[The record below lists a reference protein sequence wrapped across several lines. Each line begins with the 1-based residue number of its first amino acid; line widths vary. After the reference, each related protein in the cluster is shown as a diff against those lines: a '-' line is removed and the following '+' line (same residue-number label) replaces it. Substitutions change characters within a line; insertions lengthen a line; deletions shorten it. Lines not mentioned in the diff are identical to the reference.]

1 MPEGVPEGQI
11 LGIEGTAWN
20 LSASV
25 FGEDLISLYSNPYS
39 PPSGGIHPREAAQH
53 HASVL
58 KEVVSKALSETDLDK
73 IAGVAFSQG
82 PGLGPCLRTV
92 GTAARTLALTLGVP
106 LIGVNHC
113 VAHVEIGRFA
123 CGCKDPIVLYASG
136 ANTQVLGFL
145 RSRYRIFGETLDIGL
160 QTSDEMPRVPCVLFD
175 ANALMIPGEFGVD
188 VFTETEMLI
197 GSYEPITLRGVVNE
211 LEGLSQGRGRGASA
225 ARVGLRLSQRCTV
238 CDNPSETVPVDD
250 MIVMFAENSG
260 CIVMT
265 NDRGLKKKL
274 SRCGIDIIVLRNQKT
289 LDIIRS

>member
-1 MPEGVPEGQI
+1 M
-11 LGIEGTAWN
+11 
-20 LSASV
+20 
-25 FGEDLISLYSNPYS
+25 
-39 PPSGGIHPREAAQH
+39 
-53 HASVL
+53 
-58 KEVVSKALSETDLDK
+58 ET
-73 IAGVAFSQG
+73 
-82 PGLGPCLRTV
+82 
-92 GTAARTLALTLGVP
+92 
-106 LIGVNHC
+106 
-113 VAHVEIGRFA
+113 
-123 CGCKDPIVLYASG
+123 
-136 ANTQVLGFL
+136 
-145 RSRYRIFGETLDIGL
+145 
-160 QTSDEMPRVPCVLFD
+160 QTSDEMPRVPRVLFD